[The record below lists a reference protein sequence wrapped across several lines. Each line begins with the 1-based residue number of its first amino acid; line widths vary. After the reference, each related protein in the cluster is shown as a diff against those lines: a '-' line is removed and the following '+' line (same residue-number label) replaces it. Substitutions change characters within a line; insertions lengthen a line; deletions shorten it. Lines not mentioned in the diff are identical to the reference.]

1 MEDLDN
7 HKIFV
12 PPKTIILK
20 NYTYKFK
27 EELVN
32 QNFTYRCQNRS
43 VCGLVIHI
51 SKENLEKLSKENTDE
66 IPYVIVGKLKEHQC
80 DKKKNEDNTIKKEPI
95 CNKSNINY
103 IKILIM
109 NSLEKTKGRK

>member
-1 MEDLDN
+1 MEGLDN

-32 QNFTYRCQNRS
+32 KNFTYRCQNRS

-51 SKENLEKLSKENTDE
+51 SKENLEKLSKENTDK

-80 DKKKNEDNTIKKEPI
+80 VKKNEDDTIKKEPI
-95 CNKSNINY
+95 CNKSNINN